1 MEQKAWILIL
11 ILGILIL
18 GILILCISKIIIAIY
33 DKKTTFMSKQ
43 LDHEYE
49 IKVLEFNQK
58 KEWED
63 IITKKTN
70 QKKDEDWVKEKDEL
84 KRKVDE
90 LWDKRNN
97 ITPLDMN
104 RIALLHLVLCGSKEA
119 ITAENMEKEIA
130 KIKETYEIIK
140 NQLNK

>member
-1 MEQKAWILIL
+1 MVYFQSFITEFIFI
-11 ILGILIL
+11 
-18 GILILCISKIIIAIY
+18 ISLFFFLTLIIIYIGRIILQ
-33 DKKTTFMSKQ
+33 KGQ
-43 LDHEYE
+43 LDHEYK

-70 QKKDEDWVKEKDEL
+70 QKKDEDWIKEKDEL
-84 KRKVDE
+84 KKKVDE

-104 RIALLHLVLCGSKEA
+104 RIALLHLVLCGSKEG

>member
-1 MEQKAWILIL
+1 MEHFQSFINEFIF
-11 ILGILIL
+11 I
-18 GILILCISKIIIAIY
+18 ISLFLFLTFIIIIIY
-33 DKKTTFMSKQ
+33 IGRIILQKRQ
-43 LDHEYE
+43 LDHEYK
-49 IKVLEFNQK
+49 ITVLEFNQK

-84 KRKVDE
+84 KKRVDN
-90 LWDKRNN
+90 LWEKQNN
-97 ITPLDMN
+97 ISPVDMN
-104 RIALLHLVLCGSKEA
+104 RVALLHLVLCGSKEA

-130 KIKETYEIIK
+130 KIKGIYEIIK

>member
-1 MEQKAWILIL
+1 MEYFQSFITEFIF
-11 ILGILIL
+11 I
-18 GILILCISKIIIAIY
+18 ISLFLFLTLTIIISWIY
-33 DKKTTFMSKQ
+33 IGRIILQKRQ
-43 LDHEYE
+43 LDHEYK

-70 QKKDEDWVKEKDEL
+70 QKEDEDWIKEKDEL
-84 KRKVDE
+84 KKKVDE

-130 KIKETYEIIK
+130 KIKEIYEMIK

>member
-1 MEQKAWILIL
+1 MEHFQSFTTEFIFI
-11 ILGILIL
+11 
-18 GILILCISKIIIAIY
+18 ISLFLFLTLIIIYIGRIILQ
-33 DKKTTFMSKQ
+33 KRQ
-43 LDHEYE
+43 LDHEYK

-70 QKKDEDWVKEKDEL
+70 QKKDEDWIKEKDEL
-84 KRKVDE
+84 KKRVDN
-90 LWDKRNN
+90 LWEKQNN
-97 ITPLDMN
+97 ISPVDMN
-104 RIALLHLVLCGSKEA
+104 RVALLHLVLCGSKEA

-130 KIKETYEIIK
+130 KIKGIYEMIK

>member
-1 MEQKAWILIL
+1 MVYFQSFITEFIFI
-11 ILGILIL
+11 
-18 GILILCISKIIIAIY
+18 ISLFFFLTLIIIYIGRIILQ
-33 DKKTTFMSKQ
+33 KGQ
-43 LDHEYE
+43 LDHEYK

-70 QKKDEDWVKEKDEL
+70 QKEDEDWIKEKDEL
-84 KRKVDE
+84 KKKVDE

-104 RIALLHLVLCGSKEA
+104 RIALLHLVLCGSKEG

>member
-1 MEQKAWILIL
+1 MEFLVIA
-11 ILGILIL
+11 
-18 GILILCISKIIIAIY
+18 IIIITLLIY
-33 DKKTTFMSKQ
+33 IGRIILQKGQ
-43 LDHEYE
+43 LDHEYK

-130 KIKETYEIIK
+130 KIKETYEMIK

>member
-1 MEQKAWILIL
+1 MVYFQSFITEFIFS
-11 ILGILIL
+11 
-18 GILILCISKIIIAIY
+18 ISLFFFLTLIIIYIGRIILQ
-33 DKKTTFMSKQ
+33 KGQ
-43 LDHEYE
+43 LDHEYK

-97 ITPLDMN
+97 ITSLDMN

>member
-1 MEQKAWILIL
+1 MEHFQSFTTEFIFI
-11 ILGILIL
+11 
-18 GILILCISKIIIAIY
+18 ISLFLFLTLIIIIIY
-33 DKKTTFMSKQ
+33 IGRIILQKRQ
-43 LDHEYE
+43 LDHEYK

-70 QKKDEDWVKEKDEL
+70 QKKDEDWIKEKDEL
-84 KRKVDE
+84 KKRVDN
-90 LWDKRNN
+90 LWEKQNN
-97 ITPLDMN
+97 ISPVDMN
-104 RIALLHLVLCGSKEA
+104 RVALLHLVLCGSKEA

-130 KIKETYEIIK
+130 KIKGIYEIIK

>member
-1 MEQKAWILIL
+1 MVYFQSFITEFIFI
-11 ILGILIL
+11 
-18 GILILCISKIIIAIY
+18 ISLFFFLTLIIIYIGRIILQ
-33 DKKTTFMSKQ
+33 KGQ
-43 LDHEYE
+43 LDHEYK

-70 QKKDEDWVKEKDEL
+70 QKKDEDWIKEKDEL
-84 KRKVDE
+84 KKKVDE

-97 ITPLDMN
+97 ITSLDMN
-104 RIALLHLVLCGSKEA
+104 RIALLHLVLCGSKEG
-119 ITAENMEKEIA
+119 ITAENLEKEMEK
-130 KIKETYEIIK
+130 IKRTYETIK